1 MDRAPT
7 LHIYAAS
14 GHKKLRPRSPGRLG
28 AGDKHS
34 IEAAEGIPALLI
46 QRPGFRTVIQMLNPL
61 DVVLGGG
68 IVYPGDIT
76 GFHAVQD
83 PRQPAEHG
91 LHQVKMNAGLTR
103 CDGKLWTWKAAGGQR
118 SEAGNHLVIQGND
131 SVPGGLVYLS
141 GDRREKFPLKEHDG
155 L

>member
-1 MDRAPT
+1 
-7 LHIYAAS
+7 
-14 GHKKLRPRSPGRLG
+14 
-28 AGDKHS
+28 
-34 IEAAEGIPALLI
+34 
-46 QRPGFRTVIQMLNPL
+46 MLNPL

-91 LHQVKMNAGLTR
+91 LYQVKMNAGLTR
-103 CDGKLWTWKAAGGQR
+103 CDGKLRTWKAAGGQR

>member
-103 CDGKLWTWKAAGGQR
+103 CDGKLRVG
-118 SEAGNHLVIQGND
+118 
-131 SVPGGLVYLS
+131 S
-141 GDRREKFPLKEHDG
+141 GVRRETTW
-155 L
+155 

>member
-61 DVVLGGG
+61 DVCSVAALFT
-68 IVYPGDIT
+68 PET
-76 GFHAVQD
+76 S
-83 PRQPAEHG
+83 
-91 LHQVKMNAGLTR
+91 QVSTPFRTR
-103 CDGKLWTWKAAGGQR
+103 
-118 SEAGNHLVIQGND
+118 D
-131 SVPGGLVYLS
+131 SPQNMDCTRL
-141 GDRREKFPLKEHDG
+141 R
-155 L
+155 